1 MDFSI
6 TEDKIETADAYSAIA
21 QAISGGN
28 LMLTD
33 SDGDTLTLLGV
44 SSTLTEEYFLYIQDN
59 LIPPVTRK
67 PPDASP

>member
-44 SSTLTEEYFLYIQDN
+44 SSTLTEEYFL
-59 LIPPVTRK
+59 
-67 PPDASP
+67 